1 MEEYEKLEKIFARID
16 SLQKTLCFLDF
27 DVRLH
32 SESANEK
39 LTQVIT
45 LKEIIH
51 DVATSDELYFLIEQ
65 AKLKAKDLNDWQRV
79 NFGFMQDFCARRRG
93 IPFDV
98 VESFTEASFACRAA
112 YAAARK
118 VKDFSLV
125 KEEFKKLIEVVAQIA
140 ALYAKDSS
148 VDRYSAL
155 LKAYQIDPDH
165 LEQLCIGVSPLL
177 KGKVQGLGEISLN
190 KPQEKGDAK
199 CNHKRVVEKFFPK
212 NVVRVFYSDHF
223 HLSGGEN
230 GLKLIMQEGGSA
242 FFPTLLFL
250 LGQGLYIRNL
260 PYDKWR
266 TQPICNPTSI
276 SMYAV
281 QGFLFSHFLFEEK
294 NFAQFLGVQEKSEYS
309 SSIMGANKFV
319 ALTHLMI
326 LFSIEKSLINGE
338 VSVDDIQKL
347 FVEDLSYYFGV
358 NDPHASILDNH
369 HWFFGEFCYYPS
381 YLKGMIASGQIFHVL
396 KSECSGLK
404 EEKSL
409 IRKLVAWLSSNVY
422 TKGARCSMDELITK
436 LTGEPLDCRFFKKFD
451 Q

>member
-27 DVRLH
+27 DARLH
-32 SESANEK
+32 SEFANEK
-39 LTQVIT
+39 LAQVIT

-98 VESFTEASFACRAA
+98 VESFTEASFACRSA

-118 VKDFSLV
+118 ARDFSLV
-125 KEEFKKLIEVVAQIA
+125 KEEFKRLIEVVAQIA
-140 ALYAKDSS
+140 TLYAKDSGL
-148 VDRYSAL
+148 DKYSAL
-155 LKAYQIDPDH
+155 LKAYQIDPEH

-177 KGKVQGLGEISLN
+177 KAKVRGVGEIALN
-190 KPQEKGDAK
+190 KPQEKRDAK
-199 CNHKRVVEKFFPK
+199 HSYKRVVEKFFPR

-223 HLSGGEN
+223 YLSGGEN
-230 GLKLIMQEGGSA
+230 DLKLIMQEDGGA

-294 NFAQFLGVQEKSEYS
+294 NFAQFLGVEQKSEYS
-309 SSIMGANKFV
+309 SSVMGANKFV

-338 VSVDDIQKL
+338 VSVDDVQKL

-358 NDPHASILDNH
+358 KDPHASILDNH

-381 YLKGMIASGQIFHVL
+381 YLKGMIASGQIFHIL
-396 KSECSGLK
+396 KSECPGLR